1 MKSYRAISLSL
12 SAIFA
17 LVGILFVAAPDA
29 VIGFFNALS
38 SPLGMAQSPPAG
50 FNFYLIL
57 AGGYMYVVAVLAFMM
72 YRFPKN
78 IYFPLLLAHAK
89 LASSVLSLGMFLFQS
104 GYLIYITNLIVDW
117 LIGSLATAFYMKMR
131 RTRNWASS

>member
-1 MKSYRAISLSL
+1 MKFYRAISLSL

-29 VIGFFNALS
+29 VIGFFNSLS
-38 SPLGMAQSPPAG
+38 SSLEMAQSQPSG
-50 FNFYLIL
+50 FDFYVIL
-57 AGGYMYVVAVLAFMM
+57 AAGYMYVVSVLAFMM

-89 LASSVLSLGMFLFQS
+89 LASSLLSLGMFLFQS
-104 GYLIYITNLIVDW
+104 GYLIYITNFIVDG